1 MVLIWSCKKLDARTR
16 LAKWASSV
24 VSGGLWVI
32 PSTGVAIVKLH
43 KGLANDNDV
52 LLTGVFPLVGWF
64 TFVRSMDLND
74 SSENL

>member
-1 MVLIWSCKKLDARTR
+1 MVLIWSCKKLDAWMR
-16 LAKWASSV
+16 LAMWASSV

-52 LLTGVFPLVGWF
+52 LLTGVFPLVG
-64 TFVRSMDLND
+64 LL
-74 SSENL
+74 SSVQ